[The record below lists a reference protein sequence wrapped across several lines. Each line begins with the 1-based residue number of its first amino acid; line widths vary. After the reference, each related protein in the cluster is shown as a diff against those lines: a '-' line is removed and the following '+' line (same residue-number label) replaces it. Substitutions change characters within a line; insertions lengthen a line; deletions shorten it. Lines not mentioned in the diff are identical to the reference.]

1 MKKCKAKRANG
12 TPCTAN
18 AGVSGFC
25 FAHDPALGRKRASA
39 RKLGGHN
46 RRRSANDS
54 PFPACD
60 VQSAIGLAA
69 FCEAVM
75 RETWTLERGVAR
87 SRTLGYLAQVQ
98 KGILEIGEIETRLAA
113 LEAAFGVRA
122 GTEKK

>member
-12 TPCTAN
+12 RPCTAN
-18 AGVSGFC
+18 AGASGYC

-75 RETWTLERGVAR
+75 RETWTLEAGVQRA
-87 SRTLGYLAQVQ
+87 RTLGYLAQVQ
-98 KGILEIGEIETRLAA
+98 KGILEIGELETRVEAIEAA
-113 LEAAFGVRA
+113 LKSREG
-122 GTEKK
+122 KQ

>member
-12 TPCTAN
+12 RPCTAN
-18 AGVSGFC
+18 AGASGFC

-39 RKLGGHN
+39 RKLGGRN

-54 PFPACD
+54 PFQACD

-75 RETWTLERGVAR
+75 RETWTLEAGVQRA
-87 SRTLGYLAQVQ
+87 RTLGYLAQVQ
-98 KGILEIGEIETRLAA
+98 KGILEIGELETRVEAIEAA
-113 LEAAFGVRA
+113 LKSREG
-122 GTEKK
+122 KQ